1 MCGAPGPAAHDLARC
16 PAWHYYIDRMGGV
29 VRLLDE
35 AYVARELV
43 GRHWKGQPGLEQHA
57 LAVAV
62 EGSTTELTAAQQV
75 ALRRLL
81 AELMPRYGLRR
92 EHLLRAVAAAPA
104 PSVAPA
110 LDEHPAPSEATLQQA
125 AVGGG

>member
-1 MCGAPGPAAHDLARC
+1 
-16 PAWHYYIDRMGGV
+16 

-57 LAVAV
+57 LAVAL